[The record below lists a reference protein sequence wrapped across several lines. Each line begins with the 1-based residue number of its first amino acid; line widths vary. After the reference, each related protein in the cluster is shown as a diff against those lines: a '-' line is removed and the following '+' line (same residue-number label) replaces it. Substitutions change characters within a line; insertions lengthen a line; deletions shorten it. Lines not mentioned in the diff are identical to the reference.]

1 MTTALLQ
8 VRQALGPDALIIG
21 TRSYQPTGIR
31 RLWERPYVEVF
42 AGRTAPGAQPPAA
55 APTPYGVGGGSLST
69 PTVSTAE
76 ATGLVPGTRP
86 TAAPAQPAQHEA
98 FPGTSSDAAVDEFE
112 QWLQPRLSR
121 FEPRSLALV
130 GPTGGGKTTTL
141 AKLAARYAL
150 DRGERVG
157 LVTTDTYRIGAV
169 HHLQTYAEIMGL
181 PWKVAQ
187 DPPAMREAVAA
198 LAYCDRILI
207 DTSGRN
213 FRREEARRELLAL
226 LAAANP
232 ESVELVLSL
241 TTGHE
246 EMEELAQYFKDG
258 PLTRVL
264 LTKLDEASSIQKL
277 VTALKVFELP
287 LFAVTNGQMVPDDIW
302 FPGARQLAQAIA
314 REAVTVDA

>member
-1 MTTALLQ
+1 MTSALMQ

-21 TRSYQPTGIR
+21 TRSYQPAGIR
-31 RLWERPYVEVF
+31 KLWERPYVEVF
-42 AGRTAPGAQPPAA
+42 AGRGAPSASPASPA
-55 APTPYGVGGGSLST
+55 APTLSA
-69 PTVSTAE
+69 PTVAG
-76 ATGLVPGTRP
+76 AQAVGVVPAGAP
-86 TAAPAQPAQHEA
+86 VAVPAAPREL
-98 FPGTSSDAAVDEFE
+98 FSGSTSDAALDEYE
-112 QWLQPRLSR
+112 RWLQPRLSR

-187 DPPAMREAVAA
+187 DPPAMREAVAS

-241 TTGHE
+241 TTGKE
-246 EMEELAQYFKDG
+246 EMEELAGYFQEG

-264 LTKLDEASSIQKL
+264 LTKLDEASSIKKL

>member
-1 MTTALLQ
+1 MTSALLQ

-42 AGRTAPGAQPPAA
+42 AGRGAPQAASASAPAPAA
-55 APTPYGVGGGSLST
+55 AVSLSA
-69 PTVSTAE
+69 PTVSGVQA
-76 ATGLVPGTRP
+76 AGIVPGSIPVGVT
-86 TAAPAQPAQHEA
+86 AQPAAREV
-98 FPGTSSDAAVDEFE
+98 FPGASGDAAVDEYE
-112 QWLQPRLSR
+112 RWLQPRLSR

-232 ESVELVLSL
+232 ESVELVMSL
-241 TTGHE
+241 TTGRE
-246 EMEELAQYFKDG
+246 EMEELAGYFKEG

-264 LTKLDEASSIQKL
+264 LTKLDEASSIRKL
-277 VTALKVFELP
+277 VTALQVFELP

-314 REAVTVDA
+314 REAVSSDA

>member
-1 MTTALLQ
+1 MTAALLQ
-8 VRQALGPDALIIG
+8 VRQVLGPDALIIG
-21 TRSYQPTGIR
+21 TRSYQPKGLRKI
-31 RLWERPYVEVF
+31 WEHPYVEVF
-42 AGRTAPGAQPPAA
+42 AGRGAPTAEAPPTSPPVSAPTVSGVQAAGIVPGSMPLGSAAAFPPAA
-55 APTPYGVGGGSLST
+55 AGPSAVG
-69 PTVSTAE
+69 
-76 ATGLVPGTRP
+76 
-86 TAAPAQPAQHEA
+86 
-98 FPGTSSDAAVDEFE
+98 DAAVDEYE
-112 QWLQPRLSR
+112 RWLQPRLSR

-187 DPPAMREAVAA
+187 DPPSMREAVAS

-213 FRREEARRELLAL
+213 FRRDEARRELLAL

-241 TTGHE
+241 TTGRE
-246 EMEELAQYFKDG
+246 EMEELGRYFKDG
-258 PLTRVL
+258 PLTRIL
-264 LTKLDEASSIQKL
+264 LTKLDEASSIKKL
-277 VTALKVFELP
+277 VTAMQVFDLP

>member
-1 MTTALLQ
+1 MTSALLQ
-8 VRQALGPDALIIG
+8 VRQSLGPDALIIG
-21 TRSYQPTGIR
+21 TRSYQPAGIR
-31 RLWERPYVEVF
+31 RLWEKPYVEVF
-42 AGRTAPGAQPPAA
+42 AGRGQD
-55 APTPYGVGGGSLST
+55 GVPITSAL
-69 PTVSTAE
+69 
-76 ATGLVPGTRP
+76 TGP
-86 TAAPAQPAQHEA
+86 APAQPSAPAAPESRA
-98 FPGTSSDAAVDEFE
+98 EAAVAEEPPEAHLETGAAEDYER
-112 QWLQPRLSR
+112 WLAPRLSR

-181 PWKVAQ
+181 PWRVAQ

-213 FRREEARRELLAL
+213 FRREEARRELMAV

-232 ESVELVLSL
+232 ESCELVVPL
-241 TTGHE
+241 TTGRE
-246 EMEELAQYFKDG
+246 EMEELAGFFREG
-258 PLTRVL
+258 PISRLL
-264 LTKLDEASSIQKL
+264 LTKLDEASSIKKL
-277 VTALKVFELP
+277 VMALKVFDLP
-287 LFAVTNGQMVPDDIW
+287 LFAITNGQMVPDDIW
-302 FPGARQLAQAIA
+302 FPGARTLAQAIA
-314 REAVTVDA
+314 REAVPADA

>member
-1 MTTALLQ
+1 MTSALLQ

-42 AGRTAPGAQPPAA
+42 AGRGAPQSPSASAQAPAPAA
-55 APTPYGVGGGSLST
+55 SLSA
-69 PTVSTAE
+69 PTVSGVQA
-76 ATGLVPGTRP
+76 AGILPGAVPV
-86 TAAPAQPAQHEA
+86 AAPAQASLREV
-98 FPGTSSDAAVDEFE
+98 FPGASGDAAVEE
-112 QWLQPRLSR
+112 YERWLQPRLSR

-187 DPPAMREAVAA
+187 DPPSMREAVAS

-232 ESVELVLSL
+232 ESVELVMSL
-241 TTGHE
+241 TTGRE
-246 EMEELAQYFKDG
+246 EMEELAAYFKEG
-258 PLTRVL
+258 PLTRML
-264 LTKLDEASSIQKL
+264 LTKLDEASSIKKL
-277 VTALKVFELP
+277 VTAMQVFELP

>member
-1 MTTALLQ
+1 MTAALLQ
-8 VRQALGPDALIIG
+8 VRQSLGPDALIIG
-21 TRSYQPTGIR
+21 TRSYQPTGLR
-31 RLWERPYVEVF
+31 RLWARPYVEVF
-42 AGRTAPGAQPPAA
+42 AGRGAPQPAPASVPSPTPAAPTVSFVEAAGVVPSAAAAVAPPAA
-55 APTPYGVGGGSLST
+55 PAASSLQA
-69 PTVSTAE
+69 VSA
-76 ATGLVPGTRP
+76 
-86 TAAPAQPAQHEA
+86 
-98 FPGTSSDAAVDEFE
+98 DASVEE
-112 QWLQPRLSR
+112 YERWLQPRLSR

-169 HHLQTYAEIMGL
+169 HHMQTYAEIMGL

-187 DPPAMREAVAA
+187 DPPAMREAVAS

-213 FRREEARRELLAL
+213 FRRDEARRELLAL

-241 TTGHE
+241 TTGRE
-246 EMEELAQYFKDG
+246 EMEELAGYFKEG

-264 LTKLDEASSIQKL
+264 LTKLDEASSIKKL
-277 VTALKVFELP
+277 VTALQVFDLP

-302 FPGARQLAQAIA
+302 FPGVRQLAQAIA
-314 REAVTVDA
+314 REAVPVDA

>member
-1 MTTALLQ
+1 MTSALLQ
-8 VRQALGPDALIIG
+8 VRQVLGPDALIIG
-21 TRSYQPTGIR
+21 TRSYQPRGLRKI
-31 RLWERPYVEVF
+31 WEHPYVEVF
-42 AGRTAPGAQPPAA
+42 AGRS
-55 APTPYGVGGGSLST
+55 APTAEAPLTAAHVSA
-69 PTVSTAE
+69 PTVSGAQ
-76 ATGLVPGTRP
+76 AAGIVPGSMP
-86 TAAPAQPAQHEA
+86 VGSAAA
-98 FPGTSSDAAVDEFE
+98 FVSAAAGQGSAAGDAAVDEYE
-112 QWLQPRLSR
+112 KWLQPRLSR

-169 HHLQTYAEIMGL
+169 HHMQTYAEIMGL

-187 DPPAMREAVAA
+187 DPPAMREAVAS

-213 FRREEARRELLAL
+213 FRRDEARRELLAL

-232 ESVELVLSL
+232 ESVELVMSL
-241 TTGHE
+241 TTGRE
-246 EMEELAQYFKDG
+246 EMEELARYFKDG
-258 PLTRVL
+258 PLTRIL
-264 LTKLDEASSIQKL
+264 LTKLDEASSIKKL
-277 VTALKVFELP
+277 VTALQVFDLP

-302 FPGARQLAQAIA
+302 FPGARQLGQAIA
-314 REAVTVDA
+314 REAVTLDA

>member
-1 MTTALLQ
+1 MTSALMQ

-21 TRSYQPTGIR
+21 TRSYQPSGIR
-31 RLWERPYVEVF
+31 KLWERPYVEVF
-42 AGRTAPGAQPPAA
+42 AGRGAPQQSPAVPQASVPLSATTVAGAQAM
-55 APTPYGVGGGSLST
+55 GV
-69 PTVSTAE
+69 
-76 ATGLVPGTRP
+76 VPGSAPVATP
-86 TAAPAQPAQHEA
+86 PSLAAREA
-98 FPGTSSDAAVDEFE
+98 FPGVTADAAVDEYE
-112 QWLQPRLSR
+112 RWLQPRLSR

-187 DPPAMREAVAA
+187 DPPAMREAVAS

-241 TTGHE
+241 TTGKE
-246 EMEELAQYFKDG
+246 EMEELAGYFKEG

-264 LTKLDEASSIQKL
+264 LTKLDEASSIRKL
-277 VTALKVFELP
+277 VTALQVFELP

-314 REAVTVDA
+314 REAVTIDA

>member
-1 MTTALLQ
+1 MQ
-8 VRQALGPDALIIG
+8 VRQTLGPDALIIG
-21 TRSYQPTGIR
+21 TRSYQPSGIR
-31 RLWERPYVEVF
+31 KLWERPYVEVF
-42 AGRTAPGAQPPAA
+42 AGRGAPQPATTPAAPLSAAVAPGAQVAA
-55 APTPYGVGGGSLST
+55 GVAG
-69 PTVSTAE
+69 
-76 ATGLVPGTRP
+76 
-86 TAAPAQPAQHEA
+86 AAPAIAQA
-98 FPGTSSDAAVDEFE
+98 PSATSDIFPGISGDAAVDEYE
-112 QWLQPRLSR
+112 RWLQSRLSR
-121 FEPRSLALV
+121 VEPRSLALV

-187 DPPAMREAVAA
+187 DPPAMREAVAS

-241 TTGHE
+241 TTGKE
-246 EMEELAQYFKDG
+246 EMEELAGYFEDG

-264 LTKLDEASSIQKL
+264 LTKLDEASSIKKL
-277 VTALKVFELP
+277 VTALAVFDLP

-302 FPGARQLAQAIA
+302 FPGAHQLAQAIA